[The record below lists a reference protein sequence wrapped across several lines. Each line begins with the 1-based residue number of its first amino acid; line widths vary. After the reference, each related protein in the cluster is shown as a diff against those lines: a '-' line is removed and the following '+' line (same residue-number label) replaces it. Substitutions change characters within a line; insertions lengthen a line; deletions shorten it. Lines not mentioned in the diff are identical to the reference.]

1 MKTSVFVLKTSFSDL
16 RKNLNLKN
24 LNMIISR
31 LIYIS
36 VFLKFG
42 KNVFIIA
49 QIQAFFEDTP

>member
-49 QIQAFFEDTP
+49 QIQAFFEDAP

>member
-31 LIYIS
+31 LVHIS

-42 KNVFIIA
+42 KKCIYNSSNSSLL
-49 QIQAFFEDTP
+49 

>member
-31 LIYIS
+31 LVYIS

>member
-1 MKTSVFVLKTSFSDL
+1 MKTLVFVLKTSFSDL

-31 LIYIS
+31 LVYIS